1 MTFRLDD
8 LNDAVELHEEALAKT
23 EGSGNSTV
31 PLGTALAVLVGYTE
45 HGKHANKMGN
55 IGSRGMMEFELFDIE
70 GEPKLYTRE
79 VKDEE
84 GNVSIKG
91 TKITHNIATISMNEK
106 ANFRKDMVVLS
117 RACGIEQLTPLAM
130 LTKTFMIDVVH
141 NKVGEGKDAKTYAN
155 LNVRD
160 AKAPFDCDRKGKPDL
175 SKPLVV
181 PVNTMELPLRV
192 LVWDAPNLNQWA
204 SIEIEGTFKTE
215 VAGKEVEKSKNWI
228 QEKIRNAENFSGSP
242 VESMLM
248 QAGNSGEPLPKVT
261 KAKAATT
268 AKTAKT
274 VSESHTTVSDEKP
287 TPSTSEAPKSNE
299 EPSQEALSTTST
311 LSEDEIG
318 KLEQTIQMIKMCEDG
333 GFPVPEESITTR
345 DELIAK
351 RDGK

>member
-1 MTFRLDD
+1 MTFKLDD
-8 LNDAVELHEEALAKT
+8 LNDAVELHEESLAKT
-23 EGSGNSTV
+23 EGTGNSIV
-31 PLGTALAVLVGYTE
+31 PEGTALAVLVGYIE

-70 GEPKLYTRE
+70 GEPRVYTRE

-106 ANFRKDMVVLS
+106 ANFRKDMIVLS
-117 RACGIEQLTPLAM
+117 KACGIEQLTPLAM

-155 LNVRD
+155 LDVRD

-181 PVNTMELPLRV
+181 PINTMELPLRV
-192 LVWDAPNLNQWA
+192 LVWDAPDLNQWA
-204 SIEIEGTFKTE
+204 SIEIEGTFKVE
-215 VAGKEVEKSKNWI
+215 KDGKEIEKSKNWI

-261 KAKAATT
+261 KAKSATT
-268 AKTAKT
+268 VKASSAA
-274 VSESHTTVSDEKP
+274 HTIVSDQKP
-287 TPSTSEAPKSNE
+287 TPSTSEGSKVNE
-299 EPSQEALSTTST
+299 TPSQEPLSTTST

-333 GFPVPEESITTR
+333 GFPVPEESINER
-345 DELIAK
+345 DALIAK